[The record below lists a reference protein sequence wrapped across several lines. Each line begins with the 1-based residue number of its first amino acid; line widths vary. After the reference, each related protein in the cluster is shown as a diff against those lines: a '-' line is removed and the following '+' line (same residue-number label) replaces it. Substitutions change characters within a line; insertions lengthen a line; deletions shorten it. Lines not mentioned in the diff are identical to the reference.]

1 MIDPAK
7 TFTPEENLLI
17 SLCRLQFNETQKAQ
31 VSEYIRQVTDWTCF
45 GRMANEHG
53 IIALAAYNIKQTGQK
68 KKIPGESMAILENG
82 YMQNLARNTWLTE
95 RWEEVN
101 TILEK
106 NGIKHLLLKGMALE
120 HTVYGAK
127 GLRQMNDNDIL
138 VKREDA
144 IKSWHL
150 LQQEGFSHE
159 LIKSAL
165 HEKILA
171 DIDKHLPTLS
181 RNGYSI
187 DIHNQL
193 SDSMVANNKHFND
206 PFNEAV
212 EIFIGNTKAFIPS
225 KVTHLMFLSAHFE
238 KHATEGNCQLRMY
251 TDIKLLDET
260 STIRVPDHFISNPK
274 QENNPHYRKTAYKS
288 NLRALSSKHRLRYI
302 TGDIFPS
309 VKWMKKRYS
318 CSGLKAMLYYP
329 HRIFKLL
336 WLI

>member
-1 MIDPAK
+1 MIDLAK
-7 TFTPEENLLI
+7 TLTPEDNLLI
-17 SLCRLQFNETQKAQ
+17 SLCRLQFNENQKAQ
-31 VSEYIRQVTDWTCF
+31 VREYIRQVTDWDYF

-82 YMQNLARNTWLTE
+82 YIQNLVRNTWLTE
-95 RWEEVN
+95 RWKEVN
-101 TILEK
+101 AILEK
-106 NGIKHLLLKGMALE
+106 NGIKHILLKGIALE

-150 LQQEGFSHE
+150 LQREGFSHK

-187 DIHNQL
+187 EIHNKL
-193 SDSMVANNKHFND
+193 FDRSVADCDHFYD
-206 PFNEAV
+206 PFKDAV
-212 EIFIGNTKAFIPS
+212 EIFIDDTKAFIPG
-225 KVTHLMFLSAHFE
+225 KKIHLKYLVNHFE
-238 KHATEGNCQLRMY
+238 KHVLAGSCQLRMY
-251 TDIKLLDET
+251 TDIILLDET
-260 STIRVPDHFISNPK
+260 NTIRVPDHFISNPN
-274 QENNPHYRKTAYKS
+274 QENIPHHRRAAYKT
-288 NLRALSSKHRLRYI
+288 NIRALSSKNRLRYI

-318 CSGLKAMLYYP
+318 CSALKALLYYP
-329 HRIFKLL
+329 RRVFKLL